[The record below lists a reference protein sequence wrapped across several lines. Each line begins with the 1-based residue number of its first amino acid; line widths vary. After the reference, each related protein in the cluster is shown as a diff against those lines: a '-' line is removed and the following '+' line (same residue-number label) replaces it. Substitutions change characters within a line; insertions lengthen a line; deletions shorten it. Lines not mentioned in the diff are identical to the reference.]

1 MGTRRRME
9 TKAAVHYRF
18 HEGTVG
24 RSVSSYSSY
33 ADRRVV
39 RTEAVEAPVPVIA
52 RYDQKG

>member
-9 TKAAVHYRF
+9 TKAAVHYR

-39 RTEAVEAPVPVIA
+39 RTEAVEAPVPVVA